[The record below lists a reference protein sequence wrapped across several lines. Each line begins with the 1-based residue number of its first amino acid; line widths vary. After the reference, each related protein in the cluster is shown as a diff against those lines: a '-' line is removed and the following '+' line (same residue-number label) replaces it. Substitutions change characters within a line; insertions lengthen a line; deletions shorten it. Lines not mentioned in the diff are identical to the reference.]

1 MANTYLTRTLGSG
14 NKDKWTWSAWVKKH
28 SNGSILPLFHAD
40 DGSTNYYTHISFH
53 DTDQLFFQNRYANTN
68 KGYKIS
74 TQVFRDNNAWY
85 HVQFVWDSDNS
96 TADDR
101 QIIYVNGERITGF
114 DTNVAVTADQNTT
127 INDGYE
133 HRIGRGGTGFNG
145 SAYANVTLS
154 HVHFADGQALAP
166 TVFGSTDNVTGEWK
180 INTSPSFT
188 PGTNGFTILKDG
200 NTITD
205 QSSNSN
211 NWTLGGGT
219 LTNLVDNPSNVFATM
234 NPLDNLYFSGTFT
247 NGNNTV
253 VSGTNSYSYCS
264 STIHVSSGKYY
275 WEIKAISPSS
285 AMRVGIGSKI
295 ATSNSDNLGN
305 DTDGEAV
312 IYPSGAIKVNNVDD
326 PNSWS
331 GTSWTT
337 NDILGFAMDLDNN
350 KLYISKNGVFMN
362 SGNPTSGSTGT
373 GAISITAPAS
383 TPTGNY
389 FVAWGDN
396 WSSGT
401 ATMSHNFGNGFF
413 GTTAISSE
421 GTNASGIGK
430 FEYDVPAGYTA
441 LSTKGLNS

>member
-101 QIIYVNGERITGF
+101 QIIYVNGERITAF

-350 KLYISKNGVFMN
+350 KLYISKNGTFMN
-362 SGNPTSGSTGT
+362 SGSPTSGSTGT
-373 GAISITAPAS
+373 GALSLTAPAS

-421 GTNASGIGK
+421 GTNASGNGK
-430 FEYDVPAGYTA
+430 FEYDVPTGYTA
-441 LSTKGLNS
+441 LSTKGLNL